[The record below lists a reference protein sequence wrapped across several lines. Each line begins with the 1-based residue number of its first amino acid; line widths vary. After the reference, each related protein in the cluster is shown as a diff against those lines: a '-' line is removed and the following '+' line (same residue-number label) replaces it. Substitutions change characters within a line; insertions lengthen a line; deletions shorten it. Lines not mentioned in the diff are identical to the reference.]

1 MAHPLWSDPGTWI
14 ALGATAV
21 SVAVGVAM
29 SVVFRRILRRPP
41 PVAQPPSEFSAPP
54 ADPERRETP

>member
-41 PVAQPPSEFSAPP
+41 PAPPSPESSAHP